1 VVVAKL
7 HDLPGWP
14 TIDRTCVILRVVVM
28 HNEEGMFYLKVAST
42 SQYRLIHKVLLDSSV
57 QPLMLGKTIINGF
70 GLINVNLDPAH
81 IKF

>member
-1 VVVAKL
+1 
-7 HDLPGWP
+7 
-14 TIDRTCVILRVVVM
+14 M